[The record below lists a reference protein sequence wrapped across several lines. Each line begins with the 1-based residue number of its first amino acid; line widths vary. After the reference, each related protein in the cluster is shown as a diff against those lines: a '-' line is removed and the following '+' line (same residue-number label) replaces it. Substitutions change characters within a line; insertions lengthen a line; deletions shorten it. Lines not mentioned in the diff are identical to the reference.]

1 MKLSAW
7 HIILP
12 ISPAAA
18 SYSKTA
24 VSTLAKSKEQQAAVQ
39 RETRNKVI
47 ASTVTLSSLPPR
59 GNHVV
64 AGTTSCVPCITRQ
77 RKHLP
82 ACYTSGTTA
91 PVPITCSTG
100 GLHCKYRPCLPMS
113 RNLRTCPHRLWGPPS
128 VCTMVPHVFP
138 EGKTAEAWCS
148 PPTPT

>member
-1 MKLSAW
+1 MKLGAW

-24 VSTLAKSKEQQAAVQ
+24 VSTLAKPKNSRRQY
-39 RETRNKVI
+39 REKPGTRWSPAQSHVS
-47 ASTVTLSSLPPR
+47 ALPSW

-64 AGTTSCVPCITRQ
+64 ASTTSCVPCTTRR

-91 PVPITCSTG
+91 PVLITCSTG
-100 GLHCKYRPCLPMS
+100 GLRCKSRPCLLMS
-113 RNLRTCPHRLWGPPS
+113 RELRICPHRLWGPPS
-128 VCTMVPHVFP
+128 ACTMVSRVFP
-138 EGKTAEAWCS
+138 EDKTAEARCW